1 MDRYPELLQTLLK
14 NRGITTEEEAERFM
28 NPSYERDLHDPFLI
42 LNMERAVERIL
53 RAITNGERIAIWGDY
68 DCDGIPGTVVLH
80 DFFKKIAY
88 PDVAIY
94 IPHRY
99 LEGYGLNTQG
109 IDRLCESG
117 VSLIITVDSGIT
129 DVEPVLHASAR
140 GIDVIVTDHHLPQE
154 NVPKAF
160 AVLNSKQSEDSY
172 PFNMLSGAGVAFKL
186 VQALLMRGKFDVQ
199 PGWEKWLLDVAG
211 ISTIADMVPLTGEN
225 RVLAHFGLKVLRRTP
240 RPGLRALFAKARV
253 DAAGL
258 TEDDVGFTIAPRLNA
273 ASRMDTPMRA
283 FELLSASDPERAQE
297 LAKHLEKKNSERK
310 VAVSDMIDEVDR
322 LVHESGAAPVLT
334 VGSPEWRPGVVGLAA
349 ARIVE
354 RYGRTAFVWGGRGS
368 KDLKGS
374 CRSDGTVN
382 IVRLMENAAP
392 GTFLDFGGHA
402 AAGGFSLLRGNA
414 GHLPGALLG
423 AHEKTEKGNWAEEKQ
438 EPDAALLIDEVS
450 WELLKMLDRL
460 APFGMGNPKPLFS
473 FHNMVPRTVT
483 RFGKAKEHLKMEFD
497 TSDFRTIPL
506 IAFFWGSKETP
517 SEALPLSFTAN
528 LEKSAWAGRRPEL
541 RLRLNS
547 IL

>member
-14 NRGITTEEEAERFM
+14 NRGIATEEEAERFM

-53 RAITNGERIAIWGDY
+53 RAMENGERIAVWGDY

-80 DFFKKIAY
+80 DFFKKIGY
-88 PDVAIY
+88 HDVAIY

-99 LEGYGLNTQG
+99 LEGYGLNTHG
-109 IDRLCESG
+109 IDRLFESG

-129 DVEPVLHASAR
+129 DVGPVLHAEGR

-154 NVPKAF
+154 KVPAAY
-160 AVLNSKQSEDSY
+160 AVINSKQADDTY

-186 VQALLMRGKFDVQ
+186 VQALLARGNFDV
-199 PGWEKWLLDVAG
+199 PRGWEKWLLDVAG
-211 ISTIADMVPLTGEN
+211 ISTIADMVPLIGEN

-253 DAAGL
+253 DAATL
-258 TEDDVGFTIAPRLNA
+258 TEDDVGFTIGPRLNA

-283 FELLSASDPERAQE
+283 FELLSAVDTLRATE
-297 LAKHLEKKNSERK
+297 LAHHLEKKNAERK
-310 VAVSDMIDEVDR
+310 VAVSDMIDDVDR
-322 LVHESGAAPVLT
+322 LVHESGDLPVLV
-334 VGSPEWRPGVVGLAA
+334 VGSDEWRPGVVGLAA
-349 ARIVE
+349 SRIVE
-354 RYGRTAFVWGGRGS
+354 KYGRTAFVWGGRGS

-382 IVRLMENAAP
+382 IVRLMENVVP

-402 AAGGFSLLRGNA
+402 AAGGFSVSRGRAHLLQES
-414 GHLPGALLG
+414 LLG
-423 AHEKTEKGNWAEEKQ
+423 AHQKTEKGNWREEQQ
-438 EPDAALLIDEVS
+438 EPDATLLIDEVT
-450 WELLKMLDRL
+450 WELFKMLDRL

-473 FHNMVPRTVT
+473 FHNVILSSVS
-483 RFGKAKEHLKMEFD
+483 RFGKSKEHLKIECA
-497 TSDFRTIPL
+497 TSLGRTVPV
-506 IAFFWGSKETP
+506 IAFFWGNKETP
-517 SEALPLSFTAN
+517 SGALPLSFTAC
-528 LEKSAWAGRRPEL
+528 LEKSSWGGRRPEL
-541 RLRLNS
+541 RLRLHT